1 VVGGRCDPVR
11 PATGCGSADPPLPR
25 ETAARVDRKD
35 RKELVKAIGEPDLAV
50 PTESGAEE
58 LCRSCQSHQYFFETD
73 FKRDIKT
80 AVQID

>member
-1 VVGGRCDPVR
+1 MCDHDQRPVAGAPTR
-11 PATGCGSADPPLPR
+11 PSREKLLP
-25 ETAARVDRKD
+25 EWIGKD

-50 PTESGAEE
+50 PTESRAQE
-58 LCRSCQSHQYFFETD
+58 LCCSYQSHQYFFETD